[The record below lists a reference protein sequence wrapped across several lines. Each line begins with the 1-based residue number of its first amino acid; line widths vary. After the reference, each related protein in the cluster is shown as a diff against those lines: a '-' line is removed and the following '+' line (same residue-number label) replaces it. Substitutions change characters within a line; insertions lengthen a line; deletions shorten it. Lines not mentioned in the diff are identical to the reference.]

1 MQPFSFQLSSFSSL
15 FQDVLNSFLLTVFSL
30 LSLPVTITPC
40 SKTSKKFLTYHSK
53 LFSSPLTHP
62 SQHISRPDLHPP
74 LIHTTYQHLFLNRKH
89 HSCQHHSSHK
99 IQCFQFFL
107 CPSYLLH
114 TWSTLTLRRCLKIAI
129 TLFFPFNVDFYISF
143 SLLFYPL
150 TNSLFFSFSF
160 ITSASVAPKYLN
172 PFHQFL
178 PLSALEKSY
187 TGPQPYFLLSINK
200 LILFLKGPFLET
212 PNNYGVWSGQIW
224 RVKVLFTFRITVKS
238 IKGWLVHVKGVCW
251 HAFVKWTCSDR
262 QKKKKKKNSPVVFI
276 LALPFRQRDK
286 TDKSLLICSRT
297 NC

>member
-1 MQPFSFQLSSFSSL
+1 M
-15 FQDVLNSFLLTVFSL
+15 
-30 LSLPVTITPC
+30 
-40 SKTSKKFLTYHSK
+40 
-53 LFSSPLTHP
+53 
-62 SQHISRPDLHPP
+62 
-74 LIHTTYQHLFLNRKH
+74 LI
-89 HSCQHHSSHK
+89 
-99 IQCFQFFL
+99 
-107 CPSYLLH
+107 
-114 TWSTLTLRRCLKIAI
+114 LTL
-129 TLFFPFNVDFYISF
+129 V
-143 SLLFYPL
+143 FYPL
-150 TNSLFFSFSF
+150 ANSLFFSFSF

-200 LILFLKGPFLET
+200 VILFLKGSFLET

-238 IKGWLVHVKGVCW
+238 IKGWLAHFCEVNLQR
-251 HAFVKWTCSDR
+251 TP
-262 QKKKKKKNSPVVFI
+262 KKNSPVVFI